1 VLGELLKAKILTE
14 LHLSEATKIALNRH
28 LKLEV
33 RHAFALLKAIT
44 FRMKGVDGRVPD
56 GWTTKLSETL
66 AQETRKKLLA
76 EPGGGILETLLLL
89 VNNIASESVHS
100 SLMPDE
106 SLLIAIREVEGDD
119 EWNGIPAELKMKH
132 LDHVLRIAES
142 LPKT

>member
-1 VLGELLKAKILTE
+1 
-14 LHLSEATKIALNRH
+14 
-28 LKLEV
+28 
-33 RHAFALLKAIT
+33 
-44 FRMKGVDGRVPD
+44 MKGVDGRVPD

-66 AQETRKKLLA
+66 AQETRKKLLG

-89 VNNIASESVHS
+89 VDNVASESVQS

-106 SLLIAIREVEGDD
+106 SLLIAIREVEGD

>member
-1 VLGELLKAKILTE
+1 MDYEAVGNLGSGDEE
-14 LHLSEATKIALNRH
+14 E
-28 LKLEV
+28 
-33 RHAFALLKAIT
+33 
-44 FRMKGVDGRVPD
+44 M
-56 GWTTKLSETL
+56 
-66 AQETRKKLLA
+66 LA

-89 VNNIASESVHS
+89 VDNVASESVQA

-119 EWNGIPAELKMKH
+119 EWNGIPAELKMKD